1 MAPLILHNV
10 PDDELYIG
18 DDGVKRPYA
27 MLFSQLVP
35 PSLLPL
41 PISLPSSTMCEADQS
56 LVIHRQEGAGL
67 GRSRK
72 SAHESGSFG
81 KSTRR
86 SRSKTGTPARREDPT
101 LAGADKVFSSWAQ
114 SHAGP
119 PAGASQGKSSS
130 QAQDDGAPAA
140 TQTRSV
146 QEPTEVIL
154 RGYRAPEQQYAAIN
168 HFEQLAGR
176 ICEDYPREPPA
187 ESRRYKSDLRDPAYT
202 RRRPLTP
209 AERAKVN
216 RSDSGEHWVKV
227 TFESQEAADAAVF
240 ASPQSVLGYLVS
252 AEPYHGI
259 PPPRDEPMP
268 DTSSLIDD
276 PQATRRK
283 STVNIAGFA
292 AAMMNPTTS
301 DFSPPRSLASSRTA
315 DTVTAASTGTVTT
328 GTVTGARRPV
338 VGAWATTTTGAD
350 VAPAQQPQPQPPMVD
365 QFCRAIP
372 SVRKAKILPAEQAVL
387 PSPGFTQRALNNI
400 PLYTFFSG
408 SLIGNEVPRTDL
420 GEFDWDRAS
429 LYWKFIWVLDSCFG
443 LFGGD
448 IVSGDKDD

>member
-27 MLFSQLVP
+27 MLFSQ
-35 PSLLPL
+35 
-41 PISLPSSTMCEADQS
+41 
-56 LVIHRQEGAGL
+56 QEGAGI

-114 SHAGP
+114 SQVGP
-119 PAGASQGKSSS
+119 PAGASQGKTSTS
-130 QAQDDGAPAA
+130 QAQGLDDGAPAA
-140 TQTRSV
+140 AQTRYI

-154 RGYRAPEQQYAAIN
+154 RGYRSPEQQYAAIN

-176 ICEDYPREPPA
+176 ICEDYPREPPV

-202 RRRPLTP
+202 RRQPLTP

-227 TFESQEAADAAVF
+227 TFESQEAADTAVF
-240 ASPQSVLGYLVS
+240 ASPQSVLGYLIF

-259 PPPRDEPMP
+259 PPQRDEPMP
-268 DTSSLIDD
+268 DTASLVDD
-276 PQATRRK
+276 PQATRNPRRK

-292 AAMMNPTTS
+292 AAMMNPTNA
-301 DFSPPRSLASSRTA
+301 DFSPPRSIVSSRTA
-315 DTVTAASTGTVTT
+315 DTATAASSATVST

-338 VGAWATTTTGAD
+338 VGAWTQAATTSGAD
-350 VAPAQQPQPQPPMVD
+350 AAPAYQPQPPMVD

-372 SVRKAKILPAEQAVL
+372 TVRKAKILPAEQAVL

-400 PLYTFFSG
+400 PLYSFFSG

-420 GEFDWDRAS
+420 GEFDWERAS
-429 LYWKFIWVLDSCFG
+429 LYWKFIWMLDSCFG

-448 IVSGDKDD
+448 IVTTDKDD